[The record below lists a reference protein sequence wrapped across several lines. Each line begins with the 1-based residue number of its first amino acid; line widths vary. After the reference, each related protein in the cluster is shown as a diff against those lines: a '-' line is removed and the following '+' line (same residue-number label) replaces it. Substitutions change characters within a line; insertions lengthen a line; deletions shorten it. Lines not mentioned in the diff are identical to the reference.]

1 MSHRP
6 NAATLAANGITDYI
20 KQHQLNPGD
29 PLPTEARLCEA
40 LNLSRSSVRE
50 AVRTLA
56 SLDIVEVRHGHGTF
70 VGTLSLS
77 PLVQGLVLRTTIDSA
92 NSFAHLREVVEVRIG
107 LDLSMASELCR
118 AFTPDDAEHLLALV
132 DDMHDKHASGQS
144 FAEQDRA
151 YHQRLNSLISN
162 SLIRELCDAFWQ
174 IHMDVLPLMKVQMPG
189 DIEKTIEAHA
199 AIVHALQAG
208 DQQRYRDKVLEHYAP
223 LQRAIAAEQEG

>member
-92 NSFAHLREVVEVRIG
+92 NSFAHLREVVEVRI
-107 LDLSMASELCR
+107 L
-118 AFTPDDAEHLLALV
+118 
-132 DDMHDKHASGQS
+132 
-144 FAEQDRA
+144 
-151 YHQRLNSLISN
+151 SLIH
-162 SLIRELCDAFWQ
+162 I
-174 IHMDVLPLMKVQMPG
+174 
-189 DIEKTIEAHA
+189 
-199 AIVHALQAG
+199 
-208 DQQRYRDKVLEHYAP
+208 
-223 LQRAIAAEQEG
+223 